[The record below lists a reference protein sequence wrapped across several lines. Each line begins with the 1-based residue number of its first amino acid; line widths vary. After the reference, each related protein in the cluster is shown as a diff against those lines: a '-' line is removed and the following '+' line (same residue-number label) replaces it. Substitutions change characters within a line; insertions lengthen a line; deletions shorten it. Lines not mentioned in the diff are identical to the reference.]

1 MTNADIKRLI
11 AALEDD
17 QLAALRYMAF
27 QLQEPELD
35 EDERNA
41 AFRETLL
48 LELLSMHE
56 AMQE

>member
-1 MTNADIKRLI
+1 MTNADITRLVS
-11 AALEDD
+11 ALEDD
-17 QLAALRYMAF
+17 QLAALRYKAF
-27 QLQEPELD
+27 ELQEPEIT